1 MDYRWQGRTGK
12 GDPPCPPKSLDC
24 GRTIFLHIY
33 YHTVKGFK
41 EGCRKMKKEKERIIC
56 AIPEEETYRN
66 TVNTESKKSAVQEKG
81 DLQAELSEKAAAQP
95 EVEDCSNDNI
105 PDGTAARTIPT
116 GSGKKKESTIE
127 STSGRLLVPDVT
139 SMTKY
144 LCSSHRLIIY
154 SYLNQ
159 CLKDGSLAKTAK
171 LDIRDTWL
179 NRRSCELTE
188 FSYWKIDRTS
198 FYTDVLVTLHLKT
211 GRGTVTWRGT
221 VAVWCSFEEEEEG
234 EEDKGSWFIEKS
246 DADDGFIYVIEEL
259 VPEVPDR
266 SGYVRLSP
274 FLVPY
279 YRNAKVDELAEHI
292 WTTFLP
298 EALYDPEMR
307 DAPAL
312 AKKMGMSIRYLP
324 VHRHKKI
331 NSILFFKTDTIE
343 ILEEGSRPGTV
354 PQTIRIPANTIV
366 INTNAIRQDYSS
378 YDIFHECIHYEEHY
392 LFYCLQKLSSND
404 VTKVPSVET
413 DPEEGAGKETAV
425 SDDPEAWEERNDLR
439 SNTDQVQ
446 GGQAVGVPASRDAKK
461 TDSSAGC
468 CQRKDKNSQKKT
480 LKDPIYFM
488 EKQANRGASALMMPA
503 SDTRSRIL
511 EESIKAEETI
521 RRTLGRPSRHL
532 GEIYEEVGKQLSKK
546 LGVPHFRIRARL
558 IQLGYVE
565 AKGSLNYVE
574 KKLIQP
580 FAFEPES
587 WQESTHT
594 FNIDRRTLQNLMIG
608 NEDLRKVMESKR
620 YVYADGHVVRNGCRF
635 LEMKKDWM
643 GLDNLVLSDWANRHV
658 DECCLRFV
666 RVYMQ
671 EGIGQY
677 VFGRMYYDAE
687 FVART
692 RFYID
697 DFLNREKIGDIDDI
711 EARMLYK
718 QRFPK
723 KFAEAFQFLRVANGT
738 KMTEM
743 ADALGLTEQ
752 QLRRWLDMPAKYRNE
767 DFLTAVALVLE
778 LPDWISRLLFKRAGL
793 VLDDENP
800 RHVALDHILRVQSCD
815 GIPAANSY
823 LERHSMSALAY

>member
-1 MDYRWQGRTGK
+1 
-12 GDPPCPPKSLDC
+12 
-24 GRTIFLHIY
+24 
-33 YHTVKGFK
+33 
-41 EGCRKMKKEKERIIC
+41 MKKEKERIIC
-56 AIPEEETYRN
+56 AIPKGDIYHN
-66 TVNTESKKSAVQEKG
+66 TVNTDEKSPAGQAES
-81 DLQAELSEKAAAQP
+81 DLQAELSEKAAVQP
-95 EVEDCSNDNI
+95 EAEDCSIDII
-105 PDGTAARTIPT
+105 PDVTKPGAVPT
-116 GSGKKKESTIE
+116 GSWEKSEGSIKSTC
-127 STSGRLLVPDVT
+127 GRLLVPDVV

-144 LCSSHRLIIY
+144 LCSNHRLIIY

-159 CLKDGSLAKTAK
+159 CLKDGSLSKTAK

-179 NRRSCELTE
+179 NRKSCELTE
-188 FSYWKIDRTS
+188 FSYWKIDRIS

-211 GRGTVTWRGT
+211 GRGTVTWQGT
-221 VAVWCSFEEEEEG
+221 VAIWCSFEEEEEAVK
-234 EEDKGSWFIEKS
+234 EEGGSWSFYKKEG
-246 DADDGFIYVIEEL
+246 DDDFIYMVEEL
-259 VPEVPDR
+259 VPNVPDR
-266 SGYVRLSP
+266 SEFVRLSP

-279 YRNAKVDELAEHI
+279 YKNAKVDEVAEHI
-292 WTTFLP
+292 WARFLP
-298 EALYDPEMR
+298 EALSDPEMR
-307 DAPAL
+307 DALTL
-312 AKKMGMSIRYLP
+312 AKRMGLSIWYLP

-331 NSILFFKTDTIE
+331 NSILFFKADTIE
-343 ILEEGSRPGTV
+343 LLEEGSRPETV
-354 PQTIRIPANTIV
+354 PQAIRIPANTIV
-366 INTNAIRQDYSS
+366 INTNAIRQEYSS
-378 YDIFHECIHYEEHY
+378 FDIFHECIHYEEHY
-392 LFYCLQKLSSND
+392 LFYCLQKLNSND
-404 VTKVPSVET
+404 VTKVPSIEI
-413 DPEEGAGKETAV
+413 DPEEESARKLAGPDDTGIREHSGTTADKTV
-425 SDDPEAWEERNDLR
+425 FPDGK
-439 SNTDQVQ
+439 NT
-446 GGQAVGVPASRDAKK
+446 G
-461 TDSSAGC
+461 SSAEG
-468 CQRKDKNSQKKT
+468 DQKKDQSAQKKAW
-480 LKDPIYFM
+480 KDPIYFM

-511 EESIKAEETI
+511 DESIKAQETI
-521 RRTLGRPSRHL
+521 RKTMGRPSRHL
-532 GEIYEEVGKQLSKK
+532 GELYEEVGKQLSKK
-546 LGVPHFRIRARL
+546 LGVPHFRIRARF

-580 FAFEPES
+580 FAFEPDS
-587 WQESTHT
+587 WQEPTHT
-594 FNIDRRTLQNLMIG
+594 FNIDRRTLQNLMIA

-620 YVYADGHVVRNGCRF
+620 YVYADGHVVRNGSRF
-635 LEMKKDWM
+635 LELKKDWM

-738 KMTEM
+738 KMIEM

-752 QLRRWLDMPAKYRNE
+752 QLRRWLDMPTKYRNE

-793 VLDDENP
+793 VLDDENA
-800 RHVALDHILRVQSCD
+800 RHVALDHILRAQSCD

-823 LERHSMSALAY
+823 LERHNLSALTY

>member
-1 MDYRWQGRTGK
+1 
-12 GDPPCPPKSLDC
+12 
-24 GRTIFLHIY
+24 
-33 YHTVKGFK
+33 
-41 EGCRKMKKEKERIIC
+41 MKKEKERIIC
-56 AIPEEETYRN
+56 AIPKEDIYHN
-66 TVNTESKKSAVQEKG
+66 TVNTDEKSPAGQGES
-81 DLQAELSEKAAAQP
+81 DLQAELSEKAATQP
-95 EVEDCSNDNI
+95 EAEDCSIDII
-105 PDGTAARTIPT
+105 PDVTKPGAVPT
-116 GSGKKKESTIE
+116 GSREKGAIKSTC
-127 STSGRLLVPDVT
+127 GRLLVPDVI

-144 LCSSHRLIIY
+144 LCSNHRLIIY

-179 NRRSCELTE
+179 NRKSCELTE
-188 FSYWKIDRTS
+188 FSYWKIDRIS

-211 GRGTVTWRGT
+211 GRGTVTWQGT
-221 VAVWCSFEEEEEG
+221 VAIWCSFEEEEEAG
-234 EEDKGSWFIEKS
+234 KEEGGSWSFYKKEG
-246 DADDGFIYVIEEL
+246 DDDFIYMVEEL
-259 VPEVPDR
+259 VPNVPDR
-266 SGYVRLSP
+266 SEFVRLSP

-279 YRNAKVDELAEHI
+279 YKNARVDEVAEHI
-292 WTTFLP
+292 WARFLP
-298 EALYDPEMR
+298 EALSDPEMR
-307 DAPAL
+307 DALSL
-312 AKKMGMSIRYLP
+312 AKRMGLSIWYLP

-331 NSILFFKTDTIE
+331 NSILFFKADTIE
-343 ILEEGSRPGTV
+343 LLEEGSRPETV
-354 PQTIRIPANTIV
+354 PQAIRIPANTIV
-366 INTNAIRQDYSS
+366 INTIAIRQEYSS
-378 YDIFHECIHYEEHY
+378 FDIFHECIHYEEHY
-392 LFYCLQKLSSND
+392 LFYCLQKLNSND
-404 VTKVPSVET
+404 VTKVPSIEI
-413 DPEEGAGKETAV
+413 DPEEGSARKPAGPDDAGIREHSGTAV
-425 SDDPEAWEERNDLR
+425 DKTVSP
-439 SNTDQVQ
+439 
-446 GGQAVGVPASRDAKK
+446 GGKN
-461 TDSSAGC
+461 TDSSAEGN
-468 CQRKDKNSQKKT
+468 QKKDKSEQKKT
-480 LKDPIYFM
+480 WKDPIYFM

-511 EESIKAEETI
+511 DESIKAQETI
-521 RRTLGRPSRHL
+521 RKTMGRPSRHL
-532 GEIYEEVGKQLSKK
+532 GELYEEVGKQLSKK
-546 LGVPHFRIRARL
+546 LGVPHFRIRARF

-580 FAFEPES
+580 FAFEPDS
-587 WQESTHT
+587 WQEPTHT
-594 FNIDRRTLQNLMIG
+594 FNIDRRTLQNLMIA

-620 YVYADGHVVRNGCRF
+620 YVYADGHVVRNGSRF
-635 LEMKKDWM
+635 LELKKDWM

-738 KMTEM
+738 KMIEM

-752 QLRRWLDMPAKYRNE
+752 QLRRWLDMPTKYRNE

-793 VLDDENP
+793 VLDDENA
-800 RHVALDHILRVQSCD
+800 RHVALDHILRAQSCD

-823 LERHSMSALAY
+823 LERHNLSALTY

>member
-1 MDYRWQGRTGK
+1 
-12 GDPPCPPKSLDC
+12 
-24 GRTIFLHIY
+24 
-33 YHTVKGFK
+33 
-41 EGCRKMKKEKERIIC
+41 MKKEKERIIC
-56 AIPEEETYRN
+56 AIPKEDIYHDA
-66 TVNTESKKSAVQEKG
+66 VNTDEKSPAGQGEC

-95 EVEDCSNDNI
+95 EAEDCSIDII
-105 PDGTAARTIPT
+105 PDVTKPGAVPT
-116 GSGKKKESTIE
+116 GSWEKSEGAIKSIC
-127 STSGRLLVPDVT
+127 GRLLVPDVT

-179 NRRSCELTE
+179 NRKSCELTE
-188 FSYWKIDRTS
+188 FSYWKIDRIS

-211 GRGTVTWRGT
+211 GRGIVTWQGT
-221 VAVWCSFEEEEEG
+221 VAIWCSFEEEEEAG
-234 EEDKGSWFIEKS
+234 NEESGNWSFYKKEG
-246 DADDGFIYVIEEL
+246 DDDFIYMVEEL
-259 VPEVPDR
+259 VPNVPDR
-266 SGYVRLSP
+266 SEFVRLSP

-279 YRNAKVDELAEHI
+279 YKNAKVDEVAEHI
-292 WTTFLP
+292 WARFLP
-298 EALYDPEMR
+298 EALSDPEMR
-307 DAPAL
+307 DALTL
-312 AKKMGMSIRYLP
+312 AKRMGLSIWYLP

-331 NSILFFKTDTIE
+331 NSILFFKADTIE
-343 ILEEGSRPGTV
+343 LLEEGSRPETV
-354 PQTIRIPANTIV
+354 PQAIQIPANTIV
-366 INTNAIRQDYSS
+366 INTNAIRQEYSS
-378 YDIFHECIHYEEHY
+378 FDIFHECIHYEEHY
-392 LFYCLQKLSSND
+392 LFYCLQKLNTND
-404 VTKVPSVET
+404 VTKVPSIEI
-413 DPEEGAGKETAV
+413 DPEEGSAGKPAGPDDAGIRQHSGTAV
-425 SDDPEAWEERNDLR
+425 DKTVSSDGK
-439 SNTDQVQ
+439 ST
-446 GGQAVGVPASRDAKK
+446 G
-461 TDSSAGC
+461 SSAEGD
-468 CQRKDKNSQKKT
+468 RKKNQSTQKKT

-503 SDTRSRIL
+503 SDTRTRIL
-511 EESIKAEETI
+511 EESIKAQETI
-521 RRTLGRPSRHL
+521 RKNMGRPSRHL
-532 GEIYEEVGKQLSKK
+532 GELYEEVGKQLSKK
-546 LGVPHFRIRARL
+546 LGVPHFRIRARF

-580 FAFEPES
+580 FAFEPDS
-587 WQESTHT
+587 WQEPTHT

-620 YVYADGHVVRNGCRF
+620 YVYADGHVVRNGSRF
-635 LEMKKDWM
+635 LELKKDWM

-738 KMTEM
+738 KMIEM

-752 QLRRWLDMPAKYRNE
+752 QLRRWLDMPTKYRNE

-793 VLDDENP
+793 VLDDENA
-800 RHVALDHILRVQSCD
+800 RHVALDHILRAQSCD

-823 LERHSMSALAY
+823 LERHNLSALTY

>member
-1 MDYRWQGRTGK
+1 
-12 GDPPCPPKSLDC
+12 
-24 GRTIFLHIY
+24 
-33 YHTVKGFK
+33 
-41 EGCRKMKKEKERIIC
+41 MKKEKERIIC
-56 AIPEEETYRN
+56 AIPKEDIYHDA
-66 TVNTESKKSAVQEKG
+66 VNTDEKSPAGQGEC

-95 EVEDCSNDNI
+95 EAEDCSIDII
-105 PDGTAARTIPT
+105 PDVTKPGAVPT
-116 GSGKKKESTIE
+116 GSWEKSEGAIKSIC
-127 STSGRLLVPDVT
+127 GRLLVPDVT

-159 CLKDGSLAKTAK
+159 CLKDGSLSKTAK

-179 NRRSCELTE
+179 NRKSCELTE
-188 FSYWKIDRTS
+188 FSYWKIDRIS

-211 GRGTVTWRGT
+211 GRGIVTWQGT
-221 VAVWCSFEEEEEG
+221 VAIWCSFEEEEEAG
-234 EEDKGSWFIEKS
+234 NEESGNWSFYKKEG
-246 DADDGFIYVIEEL
+246 DDDFIYMVEEL
-259 VPEVPDR
+259 VPNVPDR
-266 SGYVRLSP
+266 SEFVRLSP

-279 YRNAKVDELAEHI
+279 YKNAKVDEVAEHI
-292 WTTFLP
+292 WARFLP
-298 EALYDPEMR
+298 EALSDPEMR
-307 DAPAL
+307 DALTL
-312 AKKMGMSIRYLP
+312 AKRMGLSIWYLP

-331 NSILFFKTDTIE
+331 NSILFFKADTIE
-343 ILEEGSRPGTV
+343 LLEEGSRPETV
-354 PQTIRIPANTIV
+354 PQAIQIPANTIV
-366 INTNAIRQDYSS
+366 INTNAIRQEYSS
-378 YDIFHECIHYEEHY
+378 FDIFHECIHYEEHY
-392 LFYCLQKLSSND
+392 LFYCLQKLNTND
-404 VTKVPSVET
+404 VTKVPSIEI
-413 DPEEGAGKETAV
+413 DPEEGSAGKPAGPDDAGIRQHSGTAV
-425 SDDPEAWEERNDLR
+425 DKTVSSDGK
-439 SNTDQVQ
+439 ST
-446 GGQAVGVPASRDAKK
+446 G
-461 TDSSAGC
+461 SSAEGD
-468 CQRKDKNSQKKT
+468 RKKNQSTQKKT

-503 SDTRSRIL
+503 SDTRTRIL
-511 EESIKAEETI
+511 EESIKAQETI
-521 RRTLGRPSRHL
+521 RKNMGRPSRHL
-532 GEIYEEVGKQLSKK
+532 GELYEEVGKQLSKK
-546 LGVPHFRIRARL
+546 LGVPHFRIRARF

-580 FAFEPES
+580 FAFEPDS
-587 WQESTHT
+587 WQEPTHT

-620 YVYADGHVVRNGCRF
+620 YVYADGHVVRNGSRF
-635 LEMKKDWM
+635 LELKKDWM

-738 KMTEM
+738 KMIEM

-752 QLRRWLDMPAKYRNE
+752 QLRRWLDMPTKYRNE

-793 VLDDENP
+793 VLDDENA
-800 RHVALDHILRVQSCD
+800 RHVALDHILRAQSCD

-823 LERHSMSALAY
+823 LERHNLSALTY

>member
-1 MDYRWQGRTGK
+1 
-12 GDPPCPPKSLDC
+12 
-24 GRTIFLHIY
+24 
-33 YHTVKGFK
+33 
-41 EGCRKMKKEKERIIC
+41 MKKERERIIC
-56 AIPEEETYRN
+56 AIPKGDIYHN
-66 TVNTESKKSAVQEKG
+66 TVNTDEKSPAGQAES
-81 DLQAELSEKAAAQP
+81 DLQAELSEKAAVQP
-95 EVEDCSNDNI
+95 EAEDCSIDII
-105 PDGTAARTIPT
+105 PDVTKPGAVPT
-116 GSGKKKESTIE
+116 GSWEKGAIKSTC
-127 STSGRLLVPDVT
+127 GRLLVPDVV

-144 LCSSHRLIIY
+144 LCSNHRLIIY

-179 NRRSCELTE
+179 NRKSCELTE
-188 FSYWKIDRTS
+188 FSYWKIDRIS

-211 GRGTVTWRGT
+211 GRGTVTWQGT
-221 VAVWCSFEEEEEG
+221 VAIWCSFEEEEEAG
-234 EEDKGSWFIEKS
+234 KEESGSWSFYKKEG
-246 DADDGFIYVIEEL
+246 DDDFIYMVEEL
-259 VPEVPDR
+259 VPNVPDR
-266 SGYVRLSP
+266 SGFVRLSP

-279 YRNAKVDELAEHI
+279 YKNVRVDEVAEHI
-292 WTTFLP
+292 WARFLP
-298 EALYDPEMR
+298 EALSDPEMR
-307 DAPAL
+307 DALSL
-312 AKKMGMSIRYLP
+312 AKRMGLSIWYLP

-331 NSILFFKTDTIE
+331 NSILFFKADTIE
-343 ILEEGSRPGTV
+343 LLEEGSRPETV
-354 PQTIRIPANTIV
+354 PQAIRIPANTIV
-366 INTNAIRQDYSS
+366 INTNAIRQEYSS

-392 LFYCLQKLSSND
+392 LFYCLQKLNSND
-404 VTKVPSVET
+404 VTKVPSIEI
-413 DPEEGAGKETAV
+413 DPEEESARKLAGPDDTGIREHSGTTADKTV
-425 SDDPEAWEERNDLR
+425 FPDGK
-439 SNTDQVQ
+439 NT
-446 GGQAVGVPASRDAKK
+446 G
-461 TDSSAGC
+461 SSAEG
-468 CQRKDKNSQKKT
+468 DQKKDQSAQKKAW
-480 LKDPIYFM
+480 KDPIYFM

-511 EESIKAEETI
+511 DESIKAQETI
-521 RRTLGRPSRHL
+521 RKTMGRPSRHL
-532 GEIYEEVGKQLSKK
+532 GELYEEVGKQLSKK
-546 LGVPHFRIRARL
+546 LGVPHFRIRARF

-580 FAFEPES
+580 FAFEPDS
-587 WQESTHT
+587 WQEPTHT
-594 FNIDRRTLQNLMIG
+594 FNIDRRTLQNLMIA

-620 YVYADGHVVRNGCRF
+620 YVYADGHVVRNGSRF
-635 LEMKKDWM
+635 LELKKDWM

-738 KMTEM
+738 KMIEM

-752 QLRRWLDMPAKYRNE
+752 QLRRWLDMPTKYRNE

-793 VLDDENP
+793 VLDDENA
-800 RHVALDHILRVQSCD
+800 RHVALDHILRAQSCD

-823 LERHSMSALAY
+823 LERHNLSALSY

>member
-1 MDYRWQGRTGK
+1 
-12 GDPPCPPKSLDC
+12 
-24 GRTIFLHIY
+24 
-33 YHTVKGFK
+33 
-41 EGCRKMKKEKERIIC
+41 
-56 AIPEEETYRN
+56 
-66 TVNTESKKSAVQEKG
+66 
-81 DLQAELSEKAAAQP
+81 
-95 EVEDCSNDNI
+95 
-105 PDGTAARTIPT
+105 
-116 GSGKKKESTIE
+116 
-127 STSGRLLVPDVT
+127 
-139 SMTKY
+139 MTKY
-144 LCSSHRLIIY
+144 LCSNHRLIIY

-179 NRRSCELTE
+179 NRKSCELTE
-188 FSYWKIDRTS
+188 FSYWKIDRIS

-211 GRGTVTWRGT
+211 GRGTVTWQGT
-221 VAVWCSFEEEEEG
+221 VAIWCSFEEEEEAG
-234 EEDKGSWFIEKS
+234 KEESGSWSFYKKEG
-246 DADDGFIYVIEEL
+246 DDGFIYMVEEL
-259 VPEVPDR
+259 VPDVPDR
-266 SGYVRLSP
+266 SEFVRLSP

-279 YRNAKVDELAEHI
+279 YKNARVDEVAEHI
-292 WTTFLP
+292 WARFLP
-298 EALYDPEMR
+298 EALSDPEMR
-307 DAPAL
+307 DALTL
-312 AKKMGMSIRYLP
+312 AKRMGLSIWYLP
-324 VHRHKKI
+324 VHKHKKI
-331 NSILFFKTDTIE
+331 NSILFFKADTIE
-343 ILEEGSRPGTV
+343 LLEEGSRPETV
-354 PQTIRIPANTIV
+354 PQAIRIPANTIV
-366 INTNAIRQDYSS
+366 INTNAIRQEYSS
-378 YDIFHECIHYEEHY
+378 FDIFHECIHYEEHY
-392 LFYCLQKLSSND
+392 LFYCLQKLNSND
-404 VTKVPSVET
+404 VTKVPSIEI
-413 DPEEGAGKETAV
+413 DPEEGSARKPAGP
-425 SDDPEAWEERNDLR
+425 DDAGIREQSGTTVDK
-439 SNTDQVQ
+439 TDSPD
-446 GGQAVGVPASRDAKK
+446 GKN
-461 TDSSAGC
+461 TDSSAEGD
-468 CQRKDKNSQKKT
+468 QKKDQSAQKKT
-480 LKDPIYFM
+480 WKDPIYFM

-503 SDTRSRIL
+503 SDTRFRIL
-511 EESIKAEETI
+511 EESITAQETI

-532 GEIYEEVGKQLSKK
+532 GELYEEVGKQLSKK
-546 LGVPHFRIRARL
+546 LGVPHFRIRARF

-580 FAFEPES
+580 FAFEPDS
-587 WQESTHT
+587 WQEPTHT
-594 FNIDRRTLQNLMIG
+594 FNIDRRTLQNLMIA

-620 YVYADGHVVRNGCRF
+620 YVYADGHVVRNGSRF
-635 LEMKKDWM
+635 LELKKDWM

-738 KMTEM
+738 KMIEM

-752 QLRRWLDMPAKYRNE
+752 QLRRWLDMPTKYRNE

-793 VLDDENP
+793 VLDDENA
-800 RHVALDHILRVQSCD
+800 RHVALDHILRAQSCD

-823 LERHSMSALAY
+823 LERHNLSALTY

>member
-1 MDYRWQGRTGK
+1 
-12 GDPPCPPKSLDC
+12 
-24 GRTIFLHIY
+24 
-33 YHTVKGFK
+33 
-41 EGCRKMKKEKERIIC
+41 MKKEKERIIC
-56 AIPEEETYRN
+56 AIPKEDIYHN
-66 TVNTESKKSAVQEKG
+66 TVNTDEKSPAGQGES

-95 EVEDCSNDNI
+95 EAEDCSIDII
-105 PDGTAARTIPT
+105 PDVTKPGAVPT
-116 GSGKKKESTIE
+116 GSWEKGAIKSTC
-127 STSGRLLVPDVT
+127 GRLLVPDVI

-144 LCSSHRLIIY
+144 LCSNHRLIIY

-179 NRRSCELTE
+179 NRKSCELTE
-188 FSYWKIDRTS
+188 FSYWKIDRIS

-211 GRGTVTWRGT
+211 GRGTVTWQGT
-221 VAVWCSFEEEEEG
+221 VAIWCSFEEEEEAG
-234 EEDKGSWFIEKS
+234 KEEGGSWSFYKKEG
-246 DADDGFIYVIEEL
+246 DDGFIYMVEEL
-259 VPEVPDR
+259 VPDVPDR
-266 SGYVRLSP
+266 SEFVRLSP

-279 YRNAKVDELAEHI
+279 YKNARVDEVAEHI
-292 WTTFLP
+292 WARFLP
-298 EALYDPEMR
+298 EALSDPEMR
-307 DAPAL
+307 DALTL
-312 AKKMGMSIRYLP
+312 AKRMGLSIWYLP
-324 VHRHKKI
+324 VHKHKKI
-331 NSILFFKTDTIE
+331 NSILFFKADTIE
-343 ILEEGSRPGTV
+343 LLEEGSRPETV
-354 PQTIRIPANTIV
+354 PQAIRIPANTIV
-366 INTNAIRQDYSS
+366 INTNAIRQEYSS
-378 YDIFHECIHYEEHY
+378 FDIFHECIHYEEHY
-392 LFYCLQKLSSND
+392 LFYCLQKLNSND
-404 VTKVPSVET
+404 VTKVPSIEI
-413 DPEEGAGKETAV
+413 DPEEGSARKPAGP
-425 SDDPEAWEERNDLR
+425 DDAGIREHSGTTVDK
-439 SNTDQVQ
+439 TDSPD
-446 GGQAVGVPASRDAKK
+446 GKN
-461 TDSSAGC
+461 TDSSAEGD
-468 CQRKDKNSQKKT
+468 QKKDQSAQKKT
-480 LKDPIYFM
+480 WKDPIYFM

-511 EESIKAEETI
+511 EESITAQETI

-532 GEIYEEVGKQLSKK
+532 GELYEEVGKQLSKK
-546 LGVPHFRIRARL
+546 LGVPHFRIRARF

-580 FAFEPES
+580 FAFEPDS
-587 WQESTHT
+587 WQEPTHT
-594 FNIDRRTLQNLMIG
+594 FNIDRRTLQNLMIA

-620 YVYADGHVVRNGCRF
+620 YVYADGHVVRNGSRF
-635 LEMKKDWM
+635 LELKKDWM

-738 KMTEM
+738 KMIEM

-752 QLRRWLDMPAKYRNE
+752 QLRRWLDMPTKYRNE

-778 LPDWISRLLFKRAGL
+778 LPDWISRLLFKRAGI
-793 VLDDENP
+793 VLDDENA
-800 RHVALDHILRVQSCD
+800 RHVALDHILRAQSCD
-815 GIPAANSY
+815 GIPAANNY
-823 LERHSMSALAY
+823 LERHNLSALTY

>member
-1 MDYRWQGRTGK
+1 
-12 GDPPCPPKSLDC
+12 
-24 GRTIFLHIY
+24 
-33 YHTVKGFK
+33 
-41 EGCRKMKKEKERIIC
+41 MKKEKERIIC
-56 AIPEEETYRN
+56 AIPKGDIYHN
-66 TVNTESKKSAVQEKG
+66 TVNTDEKSPAGQAES
-81 DLQAELSEKAAAQP
+81 DLQAELSEKAAVQP
-95 EVEDCSNDNI
+95 EAEDCSIDII
-105 PDGTAARTIPT
+105 PDVTKPGAVPT
-116 GSGKKKESTIE
+116 GSCEKSEGAIKSTC
-127 STSGRLLVPDVT
+127 GRLLVPDVV

-144 LCSSHRLIIY
+144 LCSNHRLIIY

-179 NRRSCELTE
+179 NRKSCELTE
-188 FSYWKIDRTS
+188 FSYWKIDRIS

-211 GRGTVTWRGT
+211 GRGTVTWQGT
-221 VAVWCSFEEEEEG
+221 VAIWCSFEEEEEAG
-234 EEDKGSWFIEKS
+234 KEESGSWSFYKKEG
-246 DADDGFIYVIEEL
+246 DDDFIYMVEEL
-259 VPEVPDR
+259 VPNVPDR
-266 SGYVRLSP
+266 SEFVRLSP

-279 YRNAKVDELAEHI
+279 YKNARVDEVAEHI
-292 WTTFLP
+292 WARFLP
-298 EALYDPEMR
+298 EALPDPEMR
-307 DAPAL
+307 DALTL
-312 AKKMGMSIRYLP
+312 AKRMGLSIWYLP
-324 VHRHKKI
+324 VHKHKKI
-331 NSILFFKTDTIE
+331 NSILFFKADTIE
-343 ILEEGSRPGTV
+343 LLEEGSRPETV
-354 PQTIRIPANTIV
+354 PQAIRIPANTIV
-366 INTNAIRQDYSS
+366 INTNAIRQEYSS
-378 YDIFHECIHYEEHY
+378 FDIFHECIHYEEHY
-392 LFYCLQKLSSND
+392 LFYCLQKLNSND
-404 VTKVPSVET
+404 VTKVPSIEI
-413 DPEEGAGKETAV
+413 DPEEGSARKPAGPDDTGIREHSGTTADKTV
-425 SDDPEAWEERNDLR
+425 FPDGK
-439 SNTDQVQ
+439 NT
-446 GGQAVGVPASRDAKK
+446 G
-461 TDSSAGC
+461 SSAEG
-468 CQRKDKNSQKKT
+468 DQKKDQSAQKKAW
-480 LKDPIYFM
+480 KDPIYFM

-511 EESIKAEETI
+511 DESIKAQETI
-521 RRTLGRPSRHL
+521 RKTMGRPSRHL
-532 GEIYEEVGKQLSKK
+532 GELYEEVGKQLSKK
-546 LGVPHFRIRARL
+546 LGVPHFRIRARF

-580 FAFEPES
+580 FAFEPDS
-587 WQESTHT
+587 WQEPTHT
-594 FNIDRRTLQNLMIG
+594 FNIDRRTLQNLMIA

-620 YVYADGHVVRNGCRF
+620 YVYADGHVVRNGSRF
-635 LEMKKDWM
+635 LELKKDWM

-738 KMTEM
+738 KMIEM

-752 QLRRWLDMPAKYRNE
+752 QLRRWLDMPTKYRNE

-793 VLDDENP
+793 VLDDENA
-800 RHVALDHILRVQSCD
+800 RHVALDHILRAQSCD

-823 LERHSMSALAY
+823 LERHNLSALTY

>member
-1 MDYRWQGRTGK
+1 
-12 GDPPCPPKSLDC
+12 
-24 GRTIFLHIY
+24 
-33 YHTVKGFK
+33 
-41 EGCRKMKKEKERIIC
+41 MKKEKERIIC
-56 AIPEEETYRN
+56 AIPKGDIYHN
-66 TVNTESKKSAVQEKG
+66 TVNTDEKNPAGQAES
-81 DLQAELSEKAAAQP
+81 DLQAELSEKAAVQP
-95 EVEDCSNDNI
+95 EAEDCSIDII
-105 PDGTAARTIPT
+105 PDVTKPGAVPT
-116 GSGKKKESTIE
+116 GSWEKSEGAIKSTC
-127 STSGRLLVPDVT
+127 GRLLVPDVI

-144 LCSSHRLIIY
+144 LCSNHRLIIY

-179 NRRSCELTE
+179 NRKSCELTE
-188 FSYWKIDRTS
+188 FSYWKIDRIS

-211 GRGTVTWRGT
+211 GRGTVTWQGT
-221 VAVWCSFEEEEEG
+221 VAIWCSFEEEEEAG
-234 EEDKGSWFIEKS
+234 KEESGSWSFYKKEG
-246 DADDGFIYVIEEL
+246 DDGFIYMVEEL
-259 VPEVPDR
+259 VPDVPDR
-266 SGYVRLSP
+266 SEFVRLSP

-279 YRNAKVDELAEHI
+279 YKNARVDEVAEHI
-292 WTTFLP
+292 WARFLP
-298 EALYDPEMR
+298 EALSDPEMR
-307 DAPAL
+307 DALTL
-312 AKKMGMSIRYLP
+312 AKRMGLSIRYLP

-331 NSILFFKTDTIE
+331 NSILFFKADTIE
-343 ILEEGSRPGTV
+343 LLEEGSRPETV
-354 PQTIRIPANTIV
+354 PQAIRIPANTIV
-366 INTNAIRQDYSS
+366 INTNAIRQEYSS
-378 YDIFHECIHYEEHY
+378 FDIFHECIHYEEHY
-392 LFYCLQKLSSND
+392 LFYCLQKLNTND
-404 VTKVPSVET
+404 VTKVPSIEI
-413 DPEEGAGKETAV
+413 DPEEGSAGKPAGSDDAGIRQHSGTAV
-425 SDDPEAWEERNDLR
+425 DKTVSSDGK
-439 SNTDQVQ
+439 ST
-446 GGQAVGVPASRDAKK
+446 G
-461 TDSSAGC
+461 SSAEGD
-468 CQRKDKNSQKKT
+468 QKKDQSTQKKT

-488 EKQANRGASALMMPA
+488 EKQANRGANALMMPA

-511 EESIKAEETI
+511 EESIKAQETI
-521 RRTLGRPSRHL
+521 RKNMGRPSRHL
-532 GEIYEEVGKQLSKK
+532 GELYEEVGKQLSKK
-546 LGVPHFRIRARL
+546 LGVPHFRIRARF

-580 FAFEPES
+580 FAFEPDS
-587 WQESTHT
+587 WQEPTHT

-620 YVYADGHVVRNGCRF
+620 YIYADGHVVRNGSRF
-635 LEMKKDWM
+635 LELKKDWM

-738 KMTEM
+738 KMIEM

-752 QLRRWLDMPAKYRNE
+752 QLRRWLDMPTKYRNE

-793 VLDDENP
+793 VLDDENA
-800 RHVALDHILRVQSCD
+800 RHVALDHILRAQSCD

-823 LERHSMSALAY
+823 LERHNLSALTY

>member
-1 MDYRWQGRTGK
+1 
-12 GDPPCPPKSLDC
+12 
-24 GRTIFLHIY
+24 
-33 YHTVKGFK
+33 
-41 EGCRKMKKEKERIIC
+41 MKKEKERIIC
-56 AIPEEETYRN
+56 AIPKGDIYHN
-66 TVNTESKKSAVQEKG
+66 TVNTDEKIPAGQGES

-95 EVEDCSNDNI
+95 EAEDCSIDII
-105 PDGTAARTIPT
+105 PDVTKPGAVPT
-116 GSGKKKESTIE
+116 GSWEKGAIKSTC
-127 STSGRLLVPDVT
+127 GRLLVPDVI

-144 LCSSHRLIIY
+144 LCSNHRLIIY

-179 NRRSCELTE
+179 NRKSCELTE
-188 FSYWKIDRTS
+188 FSYWKIDRIS

-211 GRGTVTWRGT
+211 GRGTVTWQGT
-221 VAVWCSFEEEEEG
+221 VAIWCSFEEEEEAG
-234 EEDKGSWFIEKS
+234 KEESGSWSFYKKEG
-246 DADDGFIYVIEEL
+246 DDGFIYMVEEL
-259 VPEVPDR
+259 VPDVPDR
-266 SGYVRLSP
+266 SEFVRLSP

-279 YRNAKVDELAEHI
+279 YKNARVDEVAEHI
-292 WTTFLP
+292 WARFLP
-298 EALYDPEMR
+298 EALSDPEMR
-307 DAPAL
+307 DALTL
-312 AKKMGMSIRYLP
+312 AKRMGLSIWYLP
-324 VHRHKKI
+324 VHKHKKI
-331 NSILFFKTDTIE
+331 NSILFFKADTIE
-343 ILEEGSRPGTV
+343 LLEEGSRPETV
-354 PQTIRIPANTIV
+354 PQAIRIPANTIV
-366 INTNAIRQDYSS
+366 INTNAIRQEYSS
-378 YDIFHECIHYEEHY
+378 FDIFHECIHYEEHY
-392 LFYCLQKLSSND
+392 LFYCLQKLNSND
-404 VTKVPSVET
+404 VTKVPSIEI
-413 DPEEGAGKETAV
+413 DPEEGSARKPAGP
-425 SDDPEAWEERNDLR
+425 DDAGIREQSGTTVDK
-439 SNTDQVQ
+439 TDSPD
-446 GGQAVGVPASRDAKK
+446 GKN
-461 TDSSAGC
+461 TDSSAEGD
-468 CQRKDKNSQKKT
+468 QKKDQSAQKKT
-480 LKDPIYFM
+480 WKDPIYFM

-503 SDTRSRIL
+503 SDTRFRIL
-511 EESIKAEETI
+511 EESITAQETI

-532 GEIYEEVGKQLSKK
+532 GELYEEVGKQLSKK
-546 LGVPHFRIRARL
+546 LGVPHFRIRARF

-580 FAFEPES
+580 FAFEPDS
-587 WQESTHT
+587 WQEPTHT
-594 FNIDRRTLQNLMIG
+594 FNIDRRTLQNLMIA

-620 YVYADGHVVRNGCRF
+620 YVYADGHVVRNGSRF
-635 LEMKKDWM
+635 LELKKDWM

-738 KMTEM
+738 KMIEM

-752 QLRRWLDMPAKYRNE
+752 QLRRWLDMPTKYRNE

-793 VLDDENP
+793 VLDDENA
-800 RHVALDHILRVQSCD
+800 RHVALDHILRAQSCD

-823 LERHSMSALAY
+823 LERHNLSALTY

>member
-1 MDYRWQGRTGK
+1 
-12 GDPPCPPKSLDC
+12 
-24 GRTIFLHIY
+24 
-33 YHTVKGFK
+33 
-41 EGCRKMKKEKERIIC
+41 MKKEKERIIC
-56 AIPEEETYRN
+56 AIPKEDIYHDA
-66 TVNTESKKSAVQEKG
+66 VNTDEKSPAGQGEC

-95 EVEDCSNDNI
+95 EAEDCSIDII
-105 PDGTAARTIPT
+105 PDVTKPGAVPT
-116 GSGKKKESTIE
+116 GSWEKSEGAIKSIC
-127 STSGRLLVPDVT
+127 GRLLVPDVT

-179 NRRSCELTE
+179 NRKSCELTE
-188 FSYWKIDRTS
+188 FSYWKIDRIS

-211 GRGTVTWRGT
+211 GRGIVTWQGT
-221 VAVWCSFEEEEEG
+221 VAIWCSFEEEEEAG
-234 EEDKGSWFIEKS
+234 NEESGNWSFYKKEG
-246 DADDGFIYVIEEL
+246 DDDFIYMVEEL
-259 VPEVPDR
+259 VPNVPDR
-266 SGYVRLSP
+266 SEFVRLSP

-279 YRNAKVDELAEHI
+279 YKNAKVDEVAEHI
-292 WTTFLP
+292 WARFLP
-298 EALYDPEMR
+298 EALSDPEMR
-307 DAPAL
+307 DALTL
-312 AKKMGMSIRYLP
+312 AKRMGLSIWYLP

-331 NSILFFKTDTIE
+331 NSILFFKADTIE
-343 ILEEGSRPGTV
+343 LLEEGSRPETV
-354 PQTIRIPANTIV
+354 PQAIRIPANTIV
-366 INTNAIRQDYSS
+366 INTNAIRQEYSS
-378 YDIFHECIHYEEHY
+378 FDIFHECIHYEEHY
-392 LFYCLQKLSSND
+392 LFYCLQKLNTND
-404 VTKVPSVET
+404 VTKVPSIEI
-413 DPEEGAGKETAV
+413 DPEEGSAGKPAGPDDAGIRQHSGTAV
-425 SDDPEAWEERNDLR
+425 DKTVSSDGK
-439 SNTDQVQ
+439 ST
-446 GGQAVGVPASRDAKK
+446 G
-461 TDSSAGC
+461 SSAEGD
-468 CQRKDKNSQKKT
+468 QKKDQSTQKKT

-503 SDTRSRIL
+503 SDTRTRIL
-511 EESIKAEETI
+511 EESIKAQETI
-521 RRTLGRPSRHL
+521 RKNMGRPSRHL
-532 GEIYEEVGKQLSKK
+532 GELYEEVGKQLSKK
-546 LGVPHFRIRARL
+546 LGVPHFRIRARF

-580 FAFEPES
+580 FAFEPDS
-587 WQESTHT
+587 WQEPTHT

-620 YVYADGHVVRNGCRF
+620 YVYADGHVVRNGSRF
-635 LEMKKDWM
+635 LELKKDWM

-738 KMTEM
+738 KMIEM

-752 QLRRWLDMPAKYRNE
+752 QLRRWLDMPTKYRNE

-793 VLDDENP
+793 VLDDENA
-800 RHVALDHILRVQSCD
+800 RHVALDHILRAQSCD
-815 GIPAANSY
+815 GISAANSY
-823 LERHSMSALAY
+823 LERHNLSALTY